1 METPKFSLTERLL
14 IMWKYEW
21 KYIPHN
27 IINGIKNL
35 YKWFPV
41 IWKDK
46 DWDDSFLFEVMKF
59 KISKMIES
67 HGRSMPY
74 VGYERNIE
82 IMNTVVRL
90 IDKVVQHEY
99 LHEYH
104 DYVDNEYNFVKV
116 EGTDYYNMES
126 TNLRD
131 DLDDYFAEFPLVKK
145 LAEQDS
151 VYQKSPDR
159 ETLGIVM
166 SKIRHDKAKKLLF
179 DLMNRHIENWWE

>member
-1 METPKFSLTERLL
+1 
-14 IMWKYEW
+14 
-21 KYIPHN
+21 
-27 IINGIKNL
+27 
-35 YKWFPV
+35 
-41 IWKDK
+41 
-46 DWDDSFLFEVMKF
+46 
-59 KISKMIES
+59 
-67 HGRSMPY
+67 
-74 VGYERNIE
+74 
-82 IMNTVVRL
+82 
-90 IDKVVQHEY
+90 
-99 LHEYH
+99 
-104 DYVDNEYNFVKV
+104 VKV

-145 LAEQDS
+145 MAEQDS